1 MLAPDSLVLDGRFRV
16 LRPLGSGGMGE
27 VYLGEQVSL
36 GRKVAI
42 KVLHHDL
49 NAQPGMAERFKREA
63 RLLSAVEHPAVVHI
77 VDFGES
83 GDHACLVMEFVEGES
98 LYDVLTRGPMP
109 PGRALPLLHQLA
121 EGLAAIHD
129 KGIIHRDLKPE
140 NVFISPGARGEQA
153 RLLDFGIARL
163 VEPDAQSNVSQ
174 VGVVLGTPEYL
185 SPEQAVGA
193 KVDTRS
199 DLYTFGVLIYR
210 VLSGRLPFDGPQARH
225 FLAQHA
231 SHAPLPL
238 DRAAPSLSR
247 YIGLLSLVMKLL
259 EKNPAKRTQSAHELA
274 DALAAA
280 HASLSSLTPGLGTP
294 AYVGMPATVTSP
306 SGTSVFGTGE
316 TPVVATPGPTG
327 TSVFGGADAPVPAT
341 SQRISQGTAAYG
353 AVATSGAHSLPPGM
367 VRTGTAAFGT
377 RPSGA
382 GPSLSGSN
390 SVVKPQ
396 NLTVMLTDIQ
406 GFTERTSRQT
416 HEENARMLETHDRL
430 LIPLV
435 KEHDGRLVQKRGDAL
450 LVVFRSPTAAVLCGM
465 AMQDKLWRHN
475 QSLPDGERLNV
486 RVCLHAGEVLL
497 TADTVLGEPMEVV
510 ETVEHVAAAG
520 EVTFTE
526 AVNLARNRA
535 EAEVEPC
542 GSITL
547 PGREEQLQLYRCL
560 RMAEG
565 PPFGGRFEKQSA
577 LAVHIAPAL
586 RRTGVAWASMTQRA
600 RERLQRVRGFS
611 PRQSLRAAG
620 PWLREELT
628 PAKLKA
634 RAQATVALARAKPKH
649 TGALGGVLLLLVAA
663 WVWHL
668 NRPAVRALSLLED
681 GRTEEALALLNAT
694 SNEEQK
700 QASVR
705 RALAATHH
713 ALGNH
718 DKERVLLATLD
729 DEGRAGVED
738 SILDGL
744 AEDYGR
750 KDSDELRKLLS
761 NIPRE
766 RVRPYFIDLVE
777 SDFSLK
783 QWGAVRYLDAA
794 KETDGFDLVEG
805 YAKALEAKEC
815 ELRRLAARRLGVL
828 GNMDAVPA
836 LVRLA
841 ELEVGKSGDCGQ
853 AEANRALQRLN
864 KKGG

>member
-1 MLAPDSLVLDGRFRV
+1 
-16 LRPLGSGGMGE
+16 MGE

-49 NAQPGMAERFKREA
+49 HAQPGMAERFKREA

-98 LYDVLTRGPMP
+98 LYDVLTRGPMA
-109 PGRALPLLHQLA
+109 PGRALPLLQQLA

-199 DLYTFGVLIYR
+199 DLYCFGVLIYR
-210 VLSGRLPFDGPQARH
+210 VLSGRLPFEGPQARH

-238 DRAAPSLSR
+238 DRAAPSLTR
-247 YIGLLSLVMKLL
+247 YIGLLSLVMRLL
-259 EKNPAKRTQSAHELA
+259 EKNPAKRPQSAHELA

-280 HASLSSLTPGLGTP
+280 HSALSAFTPGLGTP
-294 AYVGMPATVTSP
+294 AYVGAPATTTTP
-306 SGTSVFGTGE
+306 SGTSVFGAGE
-316 TPVVATPGPTG
+316 ATNTAGPSG
-327 TSVFGGADAPVPAT
+327 TSVFGAADAAPAPLPSRT
-341 SQRISQGTAAYG
+341 SQSTAAFG
-353 AVATSGAHSLPPGM
+353 LASSPGM
-367 VRTGTAAFGT
+367 DSASPSAMRTGTAAFGT
-377 RPSGA
+377 RPT
-382 GPSLSGSN
+382 LSGST
-390 SVVKPQ
+390 STVKPQ

-430 LIPLV
+430 LMPLV
-435 KEHDGRLVQKRGDAL
+435 REHEGRLVQKRGDAL
-450 LVVFRSPTAAVLCGM
+450 LVAFRSPTAGVLCGM
-465 AMQDKLWRHN
+465 AMQDRLWRHN
-475 QSLPDGERLNV
+475 EALPAEERLHV

-497 TADTVLGEPMEVV
+497 TADTVLGEPMEVL

-520 EVTFTE
+520 QVTFTE

-547 PGREEQLQLYRCL
+547 PGREEQLQLYRCQQA
-560 RMAEG
+560 AEG
-565 PPFGGRFEKQSA
+565 PPFGARFEKQNA
-577 LAVHIAPAL
+577 LAVRLAPAVQRTRAAMAPL
-586 RRTGVAWASMTQRA
+586 SRGMRAISSAVRAGKARLGTSLTRLNAVLTVPPGVKTGVSK
-600 RERLQRVRGFS
+600 V
-611 PRQSLRAAG
+611 
-620 PWLREELT
+620 
-628 PAKLKA
+628 
-634 RAQATVALARAKPKH
+634 VVLARAKPRAAMAVL
-649 TGALGGVLLLLVAA
+649 GAVVLLSGGVAVVL
-663 WVWHL
+663 HL
-668 NRPAVRALSLLED
+668 SSPAVRAMALLQEGKKD
-681 GRTEEALALLNAT
+681 EALALLNET

-700 QASVR
+700 QAPVR

-718 DKERVLLATLD
+718 DKERVLLTSLD
-729 DEGRAGVED
+729 PEGRASVED
-738 SILDGL
+738 SLLDGL
-744 AEDYGR
+744 AEDFGR
-750 KDSDELRKLLS
+750 LDNEDLRKLLA
-761 NIPRE
+761 NLPKE
-766 RVRPYFIDLVE
+766 RVHPYFGDLIQGE
-777 SDFSLK
+777 YSPK
-783 QWGAVRYLDAA
+783 QWGALRYLDFA
-794 KETDGFDLVEG
+794 KLTDGVDLVSA
-805 YAKALEAKEC
+805 YSKALESKDC
-815 ELRRLAARRLGVL
+815 GVRKLAARRLGAL

-836 LVRLA
+836 LIRLA
-841 ELEVGKSGDCGQ
+841 ELKDAKAGDCGQ
-853 AEANRALQRLN
+853 SEADRAIKTLN

>member
-1 MLAPDSLVLDGRFRV
+1 
-16 LRPLGSGGMGE
+16 MGE

-98 LYDVLTRGPMP
+98 LYDVLTRGAMA
-109 PGRALPLLHQLA
+109 PGRALPLLQQLA

-199 DLYTFGVLIYR
+199 DLYSFGVLIYR
-210 VLSGRLPFDGPQARH
+210 VLSGRLPFEGPQARH

-238 DRAAPSLSR
+238 DRAAPSLTR
-247 YIGLLSLVMKLL
+247 YIGLLSLVMRLL
-259 EKNPAKRTQSAHELA
+259 EKNPAKRPQNAHELA

-280 HASLSSLTPGLGTP
+280 HSALSAFTPGLGTP
-294 AYVGMPATVTSP
+294 AYVGAPATTTTP
-306 SGTSVFGTGE
+306 SGTSVFGAGE
-316 TPVVATPGPTG
+316 ATNTAGPSG
-327 TSVFGGADAPVPAT
+327 TSVFGAADAAPAPRPSRT
-341 SQRISQGTAAYG
+341 SQSTAAFG
-353 AVATSGAHSLPPGM
+353 LASSPGM
-367 VRTGTAAFGT
+367 DSASPSAMRTGTAAFGT
-377 RPSGA
+377 RPT
-382 GPSLSGSN
+382 LSGST
-390 SVVKPQ
+390 STVKPQ

-430 LIPLV
+430 LMPLV
-435 KEHDGRLVQKRGDAL
+435 REHEGRLVQKRGDAL
-450 LVVFRSPTAAVLCGM
+450 LVVFRSPTAGVLCGM
-465 AMQDKLWRHN
+465 AMQDRLWRHN
-475 QSLPDGERLNV
+475 EALPAEERLHV

-497 TADTVLGEPMEVV
+497 TADTVLGEPMEVL

-520 EVTFTE
+520 QVTFTE

-547 PGREEQLQLYRCL
+547 PGREEQLQLYRCQQG
-560 RMAEG
+560 AEG
-565 PPFGGRFEKQSA
+565 PPFGGRFEKQNA
-577 LAVHIAPAL
+577 LAVRLAPAVQ
-586 RRTGVAWASMTQRA
+586 RT
-600 RERLQRVRGFS
+600 
-611 PRQSLRAAG
+611 RAAMAPLSRG
-620 PWLREELT
+620 MRSISS
-628 PAKLKA
+628 AVRAGKA
-634 RAQATVALARAKPKH
+634 RLGTSLTRLNAVLTVPPGVKAGLSKTVTMARAKPRV
-649 TGALGGVLLLLVAA
+649 TMALFGAVALLGVAI
-663 WVWHL
+663 VVHL
-668 NRPAVRALSLLED
+668 NSPAVRAMSLLQD
-681 GRTEEALALLNAT
+681 GKKDEALVLLNAT

-700 QASVR
+700 QAPVR

-729 DEGRAGVED
+729 EEGRAAVED
-738 SILDGL
+738 TLLDGL
-744 AEDYGR
+744 AEDFGR
-750 KDSDELRKLLS
+750 NDNDDLRKLLT
-761 NIPRE
+761 NLPKE
-766 RVRPYFIDLVE
+766 RVHPYFESLVKDE
-777 SDFSLK
+777 YSLK
-783 QWGAVRYLDAA
+783 QWGALRYL
-794 KETDGFDLVEG
+794 ETVRLTDGVDLVLA
-805 YAKALEAKEC
+805 YSKALESKDC
-815 ELRRLAARRLGVL
+815 PVRRLAAKRLGAL

-836 LVRLA
+836 LIRLA
-841 ELEVGKSGDCGQ
+841 ELKESKGDCGQ
-853 AEANRALQRLN
+853 EDANRAIRLLN

>member
-1 MLAPDSLVLDGRFRV
+1 
-16 LRPLGSGGMGE
+16 MGE

-36 GRKVAI
+36 GRMVAI

-98 LYDVLTRGPMP
+98 LYDVLTRGAMP
-109 PGRALPLLHQLA
+109 PGRALPLLQQLA

-238 DRAAPSLSR
+238 DRAAPSLTR
-247 YIGLLSLVMKLL
+247 YIGLLSLVMRLL
-259 EKNPAKRTQSAHELA
+259 EKNPAKRPQSAHELA

-280 HASLSSLTPGLGTP
+280 HLSLAAFTPGLGTP
-294 AYVGMPATVTSP
+294 AYVGTPATTSP
-306 SGTSVFGTGE
+306 SGTSVFGGGE
-316 TPVVATPGPTG
+316 ATSNGPSG
-327 TSVFGGADAPVPAT
+327 TSVFGAADAAAPAPLPSRT
-341 SQRISQGTAAYG
+341 SQSTAAFG
-353 AVATSGAHSLPPGM
+353 LESSPGTDSASPSAM
-367 VRTGTAAFGT
+367 RTGTAAFGS
-377 RPSGA
+377 RPT
-382 GPSLSGSN
+382 LSGST
-390 SVVKPQ
+390 STVKPQ

-430 LIPLV
+430 LMPLV
-435 KEHDGRLVQKRGDAL
+435 REHEGRLVQKRGDAL
-450 LVVFRSPTAAVLCGM
+450 LVAFRSPTAGVLCGM
-465 AMQDKLWRHN
+465 AMQDRLWRHN
-475 QSLPDGERLNV
+475 EALPAEERLHV

-497 TADTVLGEPMEVV
+497 TADTVLGEPMEVL

-520 EVTFTE
+520 QVTFTE

-547 PGREEQLQLYRCL
+547 PGREEQLQLYRCQQ
-560 RMAEG
+560 ATEG
-565 PPFGGRFEKQSA
+565 PPFGGRFEKQNA
-577 LAVHIAPAL
+577 LAMRLAPAVQ
-586 RRTGVAWASMTQRA
+586 RT
-600 RERLQRVRGFS
+600 
-611 PRQSLRAAG
+611 RAALAPISRG
-620 PWLREELT
+620 MQAVSHAVR
-628 PAKLKA
+628 AGKA
-634 RAQATVALARAKPKH
+634 RLGTSLTRLNAVLTVPPAVKAGVNKAVVLARAKPRAAMAVL
-649 TGALGGVLLLLVAA
+649 GALVLLSGGVAIVL
-663 WVWHL
+663 HL
-668 NRPAVRALSLLED
+668 SSPAVRAMSLLQD
-681 GRTEEALALLNAT
+681 GKKDEALELLNAM

-700 QASVR
+700 EAPVR
-705 RALAATHH
+705 RALAAAHH
-713 ALGNH
+713 AQGNH

-729 DEGRAGVED
+729 VEGRAAVED
-738 SILDGL
+738 SLLDGL
-744 AEDYGR
+744 AEDFGR
-750 KDSDELRKLLS
+750 FDNDDLRRLLA
-761 NIPRE
+761 NLPKE
-766 RVRPYFIDLVE
+766 RVRPYFAELIRDE
-777 SDFSLK
+777 HSPK
-783 QWGAVRYLDAA
+783 QWGALRYLDSA
-794 KETDGFDLVEG
+794 KLADGVDLVTA
-805 YAKALEAKEC
+805 YSKALEAKDC
-815 ELRRLAARRLGVL
+815 GMRNTAARRLGAL

-836 LVRLA
+836 LIRLA
-841 ELEVGKSGDCGQ
+841 ESKGDCGQ
-853 AEANRALQRLN
+853 AEANRAIQKLN

>member
-98 LYDVLTRGPMP
+98 LYDVLTRGAMP

-121 EGLAAIHD
+121 EGLSAIHE

-140 NVFISPGARGEQA
+140 NVFISPGVRGEQA

-199 DLYTFGVLIYR
+199 DLYTFGVLTYR

-247 YIGLLSLVMKLL
+247 YIGLLSLVMRLL
-259 EKNPAKRTQSAHELA
+259 EKNPAKRPQSAHELA

-280 HASLSSLTPGLGTP
+280 HSSLSAFTPGLGTP
-294 AYVGMPATVTSP
+294 AYVSAPTTSTTP
-306 SGTSVFGTGE
+306 SGTSVFGAGEATSTG
-316 TPVVATPGPTG
+316 PSG
-327 TSVFGGADAPVPAT
+327 TSVFGAEEASAP
-341 SQRISQGTAAYG
+341 
-353 AVATSGAHSLPPGM
+353 LPS
-367 VRTGTAAFGT
+367 RSSRGTAAFGLESSTGPDSAASAPMAMRTGTASFGT
-377 RPSGA
+377 R
-382 GPSLSGSN
+382 PSLSGST
-390 SVVKPQ
+390 STVKPQ

-430 LIPLV
+430 LMPLV
-435 KEHDGRLVQKRGDAL
+435 REHEGRLVQKRGDAL
-450 LVVFRSPTAAVLCGM
+450 LVVFRSPTAGVLCGM
-465 AMQDKLWRHN
+465 AMQDRLWRHN
-475 QSLPDGERLNV
+475 QSLPNEERLHV

-520 EVTFTE
+520 QVTFTE

-535 EAEVEPC
+535 GADVEPC

-547 PGREEQLQLYRCL
+547 PGREEQLQLYRCQQA
-560 RMAEG
+560 AEG
-565 PPFGGRFEKQSA
+565 PPFGGRFEKQNALMVRLAPAVQRTRAA
-577 LAVHIAPAL
+577 LAPI
-586 RRTGVAWASMTQRA
+586 S
-600 RERLQRVRGFS
+600 QRVRSLGS
-611 PRQSLRAAG
+611 SLRTATSTLGAGLSRLGAALKI
-620 PWLREELT
+620 P
-628 PAKLKA
+628 PKLKEGLG
-634 RAQATVALARAKPKH
+634 RTVVLARAKPRQAAAVL
-649 TGALGGVLLLLVAA
+649 GAVVLLGGGVALV
-663 WVWHL
+663 VHL
-668 NRPAVRALSLLED
+668 NSPAVRAMSLLKA
-681 GRTEEALALLNAT
+681 GKSNEALALLNAT

-700 QASVR
+700 QPSVR

-713 ALGNH
+713 ALRNH

-729 DEGRAGVED
+729 VDGRAEVED
-738 SILDGL
+738 SVLDGL
-744 AEDYGR
+744 AEDFGR
-750 KDSDELRKLLS
+750 GDIDEPVRKLLATL
-761 NIPRE
+761 PKE
-766 RVRPYFIDLVE
+766 RVRPHFESLVE
-777 SDFSLK
+777 DEYSLK
-783 QWGAVRYLDAA
+783 QWGALRYLDSSELAD
-794 KETDGFDLVEG
+794 EVDLVVA
-805 YAKALEAKEC
+805 YSKALEAKEC
-815 ELRRLAARRLGVL
+815 GVRRAAAKRLGVL
-828 GNMDAVPA
+828 GNTDAVPA
-836 LVRLA
+836 LIRLA
-841 ELEVGKSGDCGQ
+841 ELGSTKGGDCGQ
-853 AEANRALQRLN
+853 DEANRAIQKLN